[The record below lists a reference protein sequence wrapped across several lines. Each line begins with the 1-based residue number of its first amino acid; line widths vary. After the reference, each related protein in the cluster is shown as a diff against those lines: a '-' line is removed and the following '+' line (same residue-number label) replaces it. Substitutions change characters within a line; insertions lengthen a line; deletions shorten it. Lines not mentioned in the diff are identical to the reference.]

1 MREIKYGKEKPK
13 VAFLS
18 AKMSLGGAERV
29 ISNLVNGLSSEVEV
43 HTLLLSDQ
51 TQHDYPLKGT
61 VVSLNDGKKRSRLAE
76 IPYYCSRIKKYV
88 EENEID
94 CIISFMEYPN
104 LLNILTPLKIRKVIS
119 VRNFMS
125 EKWKGNK
132 GLVWKLSFKYLY
144 KRADAIVVPTKL
156 IGKDLIDN
164 YKIPHDKLKLINNP
178 YELEKLT
185 RNMVED
191 IPKEHEHWFNGSTI
205 ITMGNLSFAKGHCH
219 LIRSFA
225 DVKKQIPA
233 AKLVILGE
241 GGYRNKLNHLIES
254 LNLSNDVL
262 LLGFQSNPHK
272 YINKADIY
280 VLSSYY
286 EGFPNALAEAMA
298 CGLPVISTDC
308 KSGPREILAPD
319 TSIDL
324 STESIEYAKYGL
336 LVPVFKKECFS
347 PLEGLSNEEE
357 SLSAGLVNIMSNR
370 KLYQDYQIRS
380 SERILDFH
388 MNNIK
393 GSWLELLKY

>member
-1 MREIKYGKEKPK
+1 M
-13 VAFLS
+13 VFLS

-29 ISNLVNGLSSEVEV
+29 ISNLVNGLASEVEV
-43 HTLLLSDQ
+43 HTLLLSCQ
-51 TQHDYPLKGT
+51 TPQDYPLKGT
-61 VVSLNDGKKRSRLAE
+61 VVSLNDGKDRSRLAE
-76 IPYYCSRIKKYV
+76 IPYYCSKIKRYI

-104 LLNILTPLKIRKVIS
+104 LLNILTPIKVRKIIS

-144 KRADAIVVPTKL
+144 KRADTVIVPTKL
-156 IGKDLIDN
+156 IGKDLVDN
-164 YKIPHDKLKLINNP
+164 YRIPGDKLKLINNP

-185 RNMVED
+185 KNMVED
-191 IPKEHEHWFNGSTI
+191 IPKKYEHWFNGSTI

-225 DVKKQIPA
+225 NVKKQIPE

-241 GGYRNKLNHLIES
+241 GGYRNKLENLIES
-254 LNLSNDVL
+254 LSLSNDVL

-272 YINKADIY
+272 YIKKANIY

-298 CGLPVISTDC
+298 CGLPVVSTDC

-319 TSIDL
+319 TNINL
-324 STESIEYAKYGL
+324 SADSVEYSKYGL

-347 PLEGLSNEEE
+347 SSDDLSKEEE
-357 SLSAGLVNIMSNR
+357 VLSDSLVNIMSNR
-370 KLYQDYQIRS
+370 ELYKDYQARS
-380 SERILDFH
+380 NRRILDFH
-388 MNNIK
+388 INNIK
-393 GSWLELLKY
+393 RIWLEFLTY

>member
-156 IGKDLIDN
+156 IGKDLVDN

-241 GGYRNKLNHLIES
+241 GGYRNKLKHLIES

>member
-1 MREIKYGKEKPK
+1 MNEIKHSKEKPK

-18 AKMSLGGAERV
+18 AKMALGGAERV
-29 ISNLVNGLSSEVEV
+29 ISNLVNGMASEVEV

-51 TQHDYPLKGT
+51 TPQDYPLKGS
-61 VVSLNDGKKRSRLAE
+61 VVSLNDGKNRSRLAE
-76 IPYYCSRIKKYV
+76 IPYFCSKIKRYI
-88 EENEID
+88 EENKID

-104 LLNILTPLKIRKVIS
+104 LLNILTPVKARKIIS

-132 GLVWKLSFKYLY
+132 GLVWKLSFKHLY
-144 KRADAIVVPTKL
+144 KRADTIVVPTKL
-156 IGKDLIDN
+156 IGKDLVDN
-164 YKIPHDKLKLINNP
+164 YRIPHDKLQLINNP

-185 RNMVED
+185 KNMVED
-191 IPKEHEHWFNGSTI
+191 IPKEHEGWFNGSTI

-225 DVKKQIPA
+225 NVKKQIPNA
-233 AKLVILGE
+233 RLVILGE
-241 GGYRNKLNHLIES
+241 GGYRDKLEHLIRN

-298 CGLPVISTDC
+298 CGLPVVSTDC
-308 KSGPREILAPD
+308 KSGPREILAPEKGINV
-319 TSIDL
+319 SI
-324 STESIEYAKYGL
+324 SEIEYAKYGIL
-336 LVPVFKKECFS
+336 IPVFKEECFNKD
-347 PLEGLSNEEE
+347 ELSIEE
-357 SLSAGLVNIMSNR
+357 VNLARVIVQLFEKEDLYKNYKKQSNKR
-370 KLYQDYQIRS
+370 IQNFHIKN
-380 SERILDFH
+380 ILDEWLKE
-388 MNNIK
+388 I
-393 GSWLELLKY
+393 GS